1 MIPRIFV
8 TEGFFFNNSFSFQLH
23 APIFSLAGY
32 LRLLAQAA
40 GFESPR
46 VEYERWIA
54 FLNTVMQ
61 NFRVVDLYKS
71 TIELY

>member
-1 MIPRIFV
+1 MIPRLFV
-8 TEGFFFNNSFSFQLH
+8 TEGFFLNKFILFPTSCPH
-23 APIFSLAGY
+23 IFLAEY

-46 VEYERWIA
+46 IEYERWIA

-71 TIELY
+71 TIQFY